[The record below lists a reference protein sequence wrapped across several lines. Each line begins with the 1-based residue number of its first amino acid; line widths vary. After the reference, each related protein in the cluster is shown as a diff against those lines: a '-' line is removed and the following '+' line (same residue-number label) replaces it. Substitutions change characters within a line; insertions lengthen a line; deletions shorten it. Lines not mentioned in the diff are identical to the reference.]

1 MNAAIDRTLKRYKTI
16 YNYTKE
22 TERQLI
28 YDIYNNVSVSI
39 DDNVTK
45 DYINKR
51 LLNILRYQLQLEELK
66 KIPVIE
72 QRSEEWYKARQT
84 LISASDF
91 GQALNRGEYGNQRD
105 FIIKKVEGKSKE
117 IKYKKPLLW
126 GVKYEDVATAIYSKR
141 NNVQVFEFGLIKHP
155 ELDYI
160 GASPDGISDLGIML
174 EIKCPFSRK
183 ISGKIMEQYYDQ
195 IQGQLEVCNLD
206 ECDFLECEFEEYKNE
221 DEFINDT
228 NKLKEK
234 GIIIQYREN
243 EDEEFKY
250 LYSSLDNNI
259 TDIIKW
265 KNNKI
270 EEFDVTIDFKID
282 YWKIRKYN
290 CQRVYRDKE
299 LFEKM
304 KNDLK
309 FVWGK
314 ILYFRDNNNKPEYL
328 KEILSNK
335 KAKIYNF
342 KTKKNEVVI
351 NGFAIRNIEND
362 Y

>member
-1 MNAAIDRTLKRYKTI
+1 MNAAIDRTLKRYRTT
-16 YNYTKE
+16 YDYTKD
-22 TERQLI
+22 TELQLI
-28 YDIYNNVSVSI
+28 YDIYNNVSVSV

-45 DYINKR
+45 DYINNR
-51 LLNILRYQLQLEELK
+51 LLKIVKYQNQLEELK

-91 GQALNRGEYGNQRD
+91 GQALNRGEYGTQRD
-105 FIIKKVEGKSKE
+105 FIIKKVTGKSKE

-126 GVKYEDVATAIYSKR
+126 GVKYEDVATSIYSKR
-141 NNVQVFEFGLIKHP
+141 NNVQVFEFGLIKHT

-195 IQGQLEVCNLD
+195 IQGQLEVCDLD
-206 ECDFLECEFEEYKNE
+206 ECDFLECEFEEYKDE
-221 DEFINDT
+221 EEFINNTDE
-228 NKLKEK
+228 LKEK

-250 LYSSLDNNI
+250 LYSSLNDDIEN
-259 TDIIKW
+259 IIKW

-290 CQRVYRDKE
+290 CQRVYRDKK

-309 FVWGK
+309 FIWDK
-314 ILYFRDNNNKPEYL
+314 ILYFRDNNSQYL

-342 KTKKNEVVI
+342 KTKENEVVL
-351 NGFAIRNIEND
+351 NGFAIRNIESD

>member
-1 MNAAIDRTLKRYKTI
+1 MNAAIDRTLKRYRTT
-16 YNYTKE
+16 YDYSKE
-22 TERQLI
+22 NEKKLI
-28 YDIYNNVSVSI
+28 NDIYNNVSVSV

-45 DYINKR
+45 DYINNR
-51 LLNILRYQLQLEELK
+51 LLNILRYQHQLEELK

-91 GQALNRGEYGNQRD
+91 GQALNRGEYGSQRD
-105 FIIKKVEGKSKE
+105 FIIKKVTGKSKE
-117 IKYKKPLLW
+117 ITYKKPLLW

-141 NNVQVFEFGLIKHP
+141 NKVIVYEFGLIKHS

-160 GASPDGISDLGIML
+160 GASPDGISDLGVML
-174 EIKCPFSRK
+174 EIKCPYSRK

-195 IQGQLEVCNLD
+195 IQGQLEVCDLD
-206 ECDFLECEFEEYKNE
+206 ECDFLECEFEEYKDE
-221 DEFINDT
+221 EEFINNTDE
-228 NKLKEK
+228 LKEK

-243 EDEEFKY
+243 EDDEFKY
-250 LYSSLDNNI
+250 LYSSLNDDIEN
-259 TDIIKW
+259 IIKW

-270 EEFDVTIDFKID
+270 EEFDVTIDFKVD

-309 FVWGK
+309 FIWDK
-314 ILYFRDNNNKPEYL
+314 ILYFRDNNSQYL
-328 KEILSNK
+328 KEILNNK

-342 KTKKNEVVI
+342 KTKENEVVL
-351 NGFAIRNIEND
+351 NGFAIRNIESD

>member
-1 MNAAIDRTLKRYKTI
+1 MNAAIDRTLKRYRTT
-16 YNYTKE
+16 YDYTKD
-22 TERQLI
+22 TELQLI
-28 YDIYNNVSVSI
+28 YDIYNNVSVSV

-45 DYINKR
+45 DYINNR
-51 LLNILRYQLQLEELK
+51 LLKIVKYQNQLEELK

-91 GQALNRGEYGNQRD
+91 GQALNRGEYGTQRD
-105 FIIKKVEGKSKE
+105 FIIKKVTGKSKE

-141 NNVQVFEFGLIKHP
+141 NKVIVYEFGLIKHT

-174 EIKCPFSRK
+174 EIKCPYSRK

-195 IQGQLEVCNLD
+195 IQGQLEVCDLD
-206 ECDFLECEFEEYKNE
+206 ECDFLECEFEEYKDE
-221 DEFINDT
+221 EEFINNTDE
-228 NKLKEK
+228 LKEK

-243 EDEEFKY
+243 EDDEFKY
-250 LYSSLDNNI
+250 LYSSLNDDIEN
-259 TDIIKW
+259 IIKW

-290 CQRVYRDKE
+290 CQRVYRDKK

-309 FVWGK
+309 FIWDK
-314 ILYFRDNNNKPEYL
+314 ILYFRDNNSQYL

-342 KTKKNEVVI
+342 KTKENEVVL
-351 NGFAIRNIEND
+351 NGFAIRNIESD